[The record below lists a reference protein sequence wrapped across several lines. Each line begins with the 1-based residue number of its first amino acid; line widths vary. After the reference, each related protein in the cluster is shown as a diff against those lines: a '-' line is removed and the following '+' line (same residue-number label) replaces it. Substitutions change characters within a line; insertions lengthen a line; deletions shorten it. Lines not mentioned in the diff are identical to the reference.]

1 METIKVDFLIP
12 MAEVINANQR
22 EHHHAKAKKTR
33 TLRAQGK
40 RAAEGLVFPDP
51 CRIVAYFG
59 FPDRRRRDLHNYFGT
74 LKALIDG
81 MVTDAGALVDDNSE
95 HLIGPDL
102 RVTDYHQK
110 GSLYVCLEIMPAG

>member
-1 METIKVDFLIP
+1 MKVDFLIP
-12 MAEVINANQR
+12 MQDTINANDR
-22 EHHHAKAKKTR
+22 LHYRVKAKKTK
-33 TLRAQGK
+33 TLRQLGK
-40 RAAEGLVFPDP
+40 QSAEGLLFPDP

-59 FPDRRRRDLHNYFGT
+59 FPDRRKRDLHNYYPT

-81 MVTDAGALVDDNSE
+81 IVTDAGALIDDNSE

-110 GSLYVCLEIMPAG
+110 GHLYVCLEIMPVAG